1 MERRVESAFKREMT
15 RRICGKYLATPGLE
29 LKREQAR
36 RLCGI
41 DDGFSGELLES
52 LVRSRFLRRKSN
64 GKYVRA
70 SAD

>member
-1 MERRVESAFKREMT
+1 MERRVESAVRREMT

-29 LKREQAR
+29 LKPKHAR

-52 LVRSRFLRRKSN
+52 LVKSRFLRRKAN